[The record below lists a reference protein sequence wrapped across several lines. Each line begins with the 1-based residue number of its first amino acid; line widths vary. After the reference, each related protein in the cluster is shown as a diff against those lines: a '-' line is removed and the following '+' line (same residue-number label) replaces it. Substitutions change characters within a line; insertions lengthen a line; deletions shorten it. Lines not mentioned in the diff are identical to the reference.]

1 MQIFEGYLGEFNQI
15 QGTAGSNLATTSVVT
30 KGPFVGVTHEPFKSG
45 ETYTAFMP
53 QPVRVYGFTLAE
65 AAGSTISVGTPIY
78 ITSAGKA
85 TTTASSNTYVGV
97 LWQAAAAGDTVVAV
111 ALLNKSVTAGIT
123 FPVASSTQLG
133 VVKTDGATIDVTD
146 AGVISVHSG

>member
-1 MQIFEGYLGEFNQI
+1 MNIFEGYLGEFNQI
-15 QGTAGSNLATTSVVT
+15 QGTAGSNLPTTSIVT

-97 LWQAAAAGDTVVAV
+97 LWQAVASGDTVVAV
-111 ALLNKSVTAGIT
+111 ALLNSTPTAGIGI
-123 FPVASSTQLG
+123 ASSSALG
-133 VVKTDGATIDVTD
+133 LVKTDGSTIDITS
-146 AGVISVHSG
+146 AGVISVHST

>member
-1 MQIFEGYLGEFNQI
+1 MTIFEGYLGEFNQI
-15 QGTAGSNLATTSVVT
+15 QGTAGSDIPTTSIVT

-45 ETYTAFMP
+45 DTYTAFMP

-85 TTTASSNTYVGV
+85 TTTATSNTFVGV
-97 LWQAAAAGDTVVAV
+97 LWEAAASGDTVVAV
-111 ALLNKSVTAGIT
+111 ALLNSAVGASL
-123 FPVASSTQLG
+123 PVATTSAPGIVQP
-133 VVKTDGATIDVTD
+133 DGTTITIA
-146 AGVISVHSG
+146 AGVISKAS

>member
-15 QGTAGSNLATTSVVT
+15 QGTAGSNLAATSVVT

-111 ALLNKSVTAGIT
+111 ALLNNTVTAGIG
-123 FPVASSTQLG
+123 VASATAPGIVQ
-133 VVKTDGATIDVTD
+133 TDGATIDITS
-146 AGVISVHSG
+146 AGVISVHST

>member
-111 ALLNKSVTAGIT
+111 ALLNNTVTAGIG
-123 FPVASSTQLG
+123 VASATAPGIVQI
-133 VVKTDGATIDVTD
+133 DGATIDITS
-146 AGVISVHSG
+146 AGVISVHST

>member
-1 MQIFEGYLGEFNQI
+1 MTIFEGYLGEFNQI
-15 QGTAGSNLATTSVVT
+15 QGTAGSNLAATSVVT

-65 AAGSTISVGTPIY
+65 AAGGTISVGTPIY

-97 LWQAAAAGDTVVAV
+97 LWQAAASGDTVVAV
-111 ALLNKSVTAGIT
+111 ALLNNTPTAGIG
-123 FPVASSTQLG
+123 VASSSALG
-133 VVKTDGATIDVTD
+133 LVKTDGSTIDITS
-146 AGVISVHSG
+146 AGVISVHGT